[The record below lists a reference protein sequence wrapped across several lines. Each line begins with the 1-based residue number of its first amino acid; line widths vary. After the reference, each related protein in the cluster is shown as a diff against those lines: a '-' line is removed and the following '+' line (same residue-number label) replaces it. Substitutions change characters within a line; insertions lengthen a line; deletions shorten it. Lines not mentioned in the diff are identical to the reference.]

1 MVSGSD
7 DANHRGFNVN
17 SSHQLFLSQ
26 RTTRI
31 TGRRELTRIS
41 QFAGHRRSRACDGS
55 SKPLSRRVFV
65 EFIVSG
71 RCSVWQ
77 WWLVN
82 LSVGERRW
90 MLHTI
95 SLTERLDHG
104 FIRKRSSSE

>member
-1 MVSGSD
+1 MIYSKN
-7 DANHRGFNVN
+7 A
-17 SSHQLFLSQ
+17 QLQKPQATLKTRRLSLA
-26 RTTRI
+26 TT
-31 TGRRELTRIS
+31 
-41 QFAGHRRSRACDGS
+41 GS